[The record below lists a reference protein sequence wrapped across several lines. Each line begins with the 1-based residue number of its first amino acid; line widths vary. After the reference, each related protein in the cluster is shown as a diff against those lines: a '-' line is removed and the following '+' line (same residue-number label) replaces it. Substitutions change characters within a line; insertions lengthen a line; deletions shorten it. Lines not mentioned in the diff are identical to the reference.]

1 MNGIATFDTITL
13 LSEYIPNTGFIGLDS
28 FTYLFCYGI
37 PPVRSLCDSAMVFVN
52 VIPLPE
58 DCQNNIDD
66 DGDGMIDC
74 DDPDC
79 QLVAPSIQRMK
90 QGYLN
95 WIILCLMAFLCY
107 SLLKKGFIGQLI
119 RKRPLEIK

>member
-1 MNGIATFDTITL
+1 
-13 LSEYIPNTGFIGLDS
+13 
-28 FTYLFCYGI
+28 
-37 PPVRSLCDSAMVFVN
+37 MVFVN
-52 VIPLPE
+52 VFPLPE

-90 QGYLN
+90 QGYLD